1 MPEAAFKAFRAHASR
16 YPGCDAK
23 NVVLTDTEK
32 NARGDKRKGKST
44 VTLVVISAEAVQA
57 FHECRE
63 EPLPEETITAIRF
76 CDERCEKFGAPK
88 GLRPLNGFQRIDFT
102 MQSCWSGQRTHWR
115 LTEDDKRTADP
126 DCSWSAAELK
136 EQKEEQERLRE
147 KIRRIQE

>member
-1 MPEAAFKAFRAHASR
+1 MPEAAFKAFRAPSR

-102 MQSCWSGQRTHWR
+102 MQSCWSGQRTGG
-115 LTEDDKRTADP
+115 
-126 DCSWSAAELK
+126 
-136 EQKEEQERLRE
+136 
-147 KIRRIQE
+147 